1 MDIKCSIFSKF
12 PPNILVVKMNYE
24 LATPSAAFI
33 YHGVRNPHCGRTSVV
48 GKLLLS
54 TLQGTLHR
62 CLRKSSHRESGF
74 LSHWLNCLL
83 AWSRARGAVFPAA
96 ALFLTR
102 TDTSGGAL
110 YYFLKSQNEEESPN
124 ILCANSWSWSF
135 SDRGEIV
142 MNGKFSARVDHWD
155 DQIEIGSCV
164 SYLMAG

>member
-33 YHGVRNPHCGRTSVV
+33 YYGVRNPHRGRTSVV

-62 CLRKSSHRESGF
+62 CLRKSSYRESGF

-102 TDTSGGAL
+102 TDTSGGPFITFSNHRTKRNHLISYAL
-110 YYFLKSQNEEESPN
+110 IAEAEVSLTVGR
-124 ILCANSWSWSF
+124 LLWTASF
-135 SDRGEIV
+135 
-142 MNGKFSARVDHWD
+142 
-155 DQIEIGSCV
+155 QPGSTTE
-164 SYLMAG
+164 MTK